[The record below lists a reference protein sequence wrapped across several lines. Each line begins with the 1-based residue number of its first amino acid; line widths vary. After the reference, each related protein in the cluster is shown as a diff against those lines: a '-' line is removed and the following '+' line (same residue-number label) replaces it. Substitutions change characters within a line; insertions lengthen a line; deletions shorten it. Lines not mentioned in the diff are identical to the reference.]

1 MAQAPRHT
9 AFGTMHPAVPAAF
22 LACTLCLTMFSPHPV
37 LSCLSL
43 AGACAY
49 GACAHGLRSTVL
61 SLRWQLP
68 LIALMALANP
78 LFARQGSTRLFSA
91 FGVPMYAES
100 LLYGATMAV
109 MFMASVLWFRAARDM
124 LPQDKVLSLFGNA
137 APIVSLMISMAMRLI
152 PRFVRQGRVI
162 ADVQDVALS
171 CADEGSRQLAAGRGG
186 LVRRR
191 MRQSSVLMGWAMED
205 SLETADAMRA
215 RGWGAVGRRTTYARY
230 RFAPRDVLALL
241 LIAMAGALCAIAAW
255 RCTSSFA
262 FYPRIAPMGPL
273 PAYAPYAA
281 WMLAPAAL
289 HMYERSVFA

>member
-9 AFGTMHPAVPAAF
+9 AFSTMHPAVPAVY
-22 LACTLCLTMFSPHPV
+22 LACALCLTMFAPHPV
-37 LSCLSL
+37 LVCLSF

-49 GACAHGLRSTVL
+49 GACARGLRATSS

-78 LFARQGSTRLFSA
+78 LFARQGSTLLFSVL
-91 FGVPMYAES
+91 GMPVYVES

-109 MFMASVLWFRAARDM
+109 MFMASVLWFQAARDM
-124 LPQDKVLSLFGNA
+124 LPQDKVLSLLGNA
-137 APIVSLMISMAMRLI
+137 APVVSLMISMTMRLI
-152 PRFVRQGRVI
+152 PRFVRQGHVI

-171 CADEGSRQLAAGRGG
+171 CADEGRRRLAAGRGG
-186 LVRRR
+186 LARRR

-215 RGWGAVGRRTTYARY
+215 RGWGAVARRTTYARY
-230 RFAPRDVLALL
+230 RFRAMDALALSL
-241 LIAMAGALCAIAAW
+241 VAAAGAVCALAAW
-255 RCTSSFA
+255 RCASSFT
-262 FYPRIAPMGPL
+262 FYPRVAPMGPW
-273 PAYAPYAA
+273 PVYVPYAA
-281 WMLAPAAL
+281 WMMVPAAL